1 MDDRFKRIGL
11 NRTRMSYVLLV
22 DDDVDGR
29 EPLGRLLEHAGYE
42 VRSAK
47 DGQAALQ
54 SIMARTPDVIVLDL
68 FMPAMDGVRFL
79 EIMRSYLR
87 LQTLR
92 VVVLT
97 AFPESHLVKQARDLG
112 VTRILAK
119 SRVTFE
125 QIEKAVKDE
134 LAGPPTGGDARSQ
147 MGYW

>member
-1 MDDRFKRIGL
+1 
-11 NRTRMSYVLLV
+11 MSYVLLV

-42 VRSAK
+42 VACAK

-54 SIMARTPDVIVLDL
+54 AIMSRTPDVIVLDL
-68 FMPAMDGVRFL
+68 FMPAMDGVKFL
-79 EIMRSYLR
+79 EVLRSYLR

-97 AFPESHLVKQARDLG
+97 AFPESPLVKQAKALG

-119 SRVTFE
+119 SKLTFA
-125 QIEKAVKDE
+125 QINQAIKDE
-134 LAGPPTGGDARSQ
+134 LANPSVGADIRAHFHPG
-147 MGYW
+147 W